1 MALIG
6 LLSDVHAS
14 PEPVA
19 EALSIFA
26 KAGVDQVLCAG
37 DIAGY
42 MDQLEQTITLLV
54 ESDCQSIMGNH
65 DLLYLA
71 EYRLRHED
79 EPDNKILAYLK
90 QLPAS
95 YETVIEDNSLYMVHA
110 QPPYDCHYVHGRTV
124 LEQCRSNCRGGIK
137 LLNKDAEV
145 QLDKVEQWAKKL
157 YHFNYDVLVVGHT
170 HQVFAEFIGGTL
182 VVNPG
187 SSAFNNSCA
196 ILRLP
201 ELTVEVFALCGKPVV
216 KTWNWGQHVI
226 YGK

>member
-6 LLSDVHAS
+6 LISDVHAT

-42 MDQLEQTITLLV
+42 MDQLEQTIRLLV
-54 ESDCQSIMGNH
+54 EADCQTIMGNH
-65 DLLYLA
+65 DLLYLDH
-71 EYRLRHED
+71 HED
-79 EPDNKILAYLK
+79 EPDNKAIAYLK

-95 YETVIEDNSLYMVHA
+95 YQTIVEDNSLYMVHA
-110 QPPYDCHYVHGRTV
+110 QPPDGCH
-124 LEQCRSNCRGGIK
+124 GGIK
-137 LLNKDAEV
+137 LLNKEAEV
-145 QLDKVEQWAKKL
+145 QADKLEQWSNKL
-157 YHFNYDVLVVGHT
+157 QTFSYDVLVVGHT
-170 HQVFAEFIGGTL
+170 HQVFAEFMGGTL
-182 VVNPG
+182 VINPG
-187 SSAFNNSCA
+187 SSVFNNSCA

-201 ELTVEVFALCGKPVV
+201 ELTVEMFALCGKQIV
-216 KTWNWGQHVI
+216 KTWNWGEHVI

>member
-6 LLSDVHAS
+6 LISDVHAT

-42 MDQLEQTITLLV
+42 MDQLEQTIRLLI
-54 ESDCQSIMGNH
+54 EADCQTIMGNH

-79 EPDNKILAYLK
+79 EPDNKVIAYLK

-95 YETVIEDNSLYMVHA
+95 YQTVIEDNSLYMVHA
-110 QPPYDCHYVHGRTV
+110 QPPDSC
-124 LEQCRSNCRGGIK
+124 QGGIK
-137 LLNKDAEV
+137 LLNKEAEV
-145 QLDKVEQWAKKL
+145 QADKLEQWSKKL
-157 YHFNYDVLVVGHT
+157 HAFNYDVLVVGHT
-170 HQVFAEFIGGTL
+170 HQVFAEFMGGTL
-182 VVNPG
+182 VINPG
-187 SSAFNNSCA
+187 SSAFNNSCV

-201 ELTVEVFALCGKPVV
+201 ELTVEVFALSGKQIV
-216 KTWNWGQHVI
+216 KTWNWGEHMI